1 MNEPLYIHPPIAV
14 VTVYANTLDRL
25 SPAMEDDPQFVCVA
39 YVGVTVGL
47 ARIVAG
53 NVNVAEAPAPVTEA
67 VPSSRQVP
75 VQ

>member
-1 MNEPLYIHPPIAV
+1 MPLYTHPPIAV

-25 SPAMEDDPQFVCVA
+25 SPAMDDDPQFVCVV

-53 NVNVAEAPAPVTEA
+53 SVNVVEAPAPVTEA
-67 VPSSRQVP
+67 VPSIRHAP